1 MALAGDLKQAL
12 VQVRIQE
19 KDRDV
24 MRFHRFKDLATK
36 KIETLRFTRALLGL
50 STSTFLHGG
59 GGVIDQHLNNLQHI
73 YPKEVEEIRRSLYV
87 DDLIG
92 GETTVG
98 DERDLKQ
105 ALQSV
110 FRAGKFE
117 LHK

>member
-1 MALAGDLKQAL
+1 MALAADLKQAP

-24 MRFHRFKDLATK
+24 CPHQPSCT
-36 KIETLRFTRALLGL
+36 
-50 STSTFLHGG
+50 GG
-59 GGVIDQHLNNLQHI
+59 GGGGGGGGGIDQRLNNLQHI
-73 YPKEVEEIRRSLYV
+73 YPTEVEGIRRSLYV

-92 GETTVG
+92 GETTVA

-105 ALQSV
+105 ALQSI

>member
-1 MALAGDLKQAL
+1 
-12 VQVRIQE
+12 
-19 KDRDV
+19 
-24 MRFHRFKDLATK
+24 MRFHWFKDLATI

-50 STSTFLHGG
+50 STWTFLHGGG
-59 GGVIDQHLNNLQHI
+59 GGVIDQHQNNLQHI
-73 YPKEVEEIRRSLYV
+73 YPKEVEKKRRSLYV

-92 GETTVG
+92 GETTVA

-105 ALQSV
+105 ALQSI

>member
-1 MALAGDLKQAL
+1 
-12 VQVRIQE
+12 
-19 KDRDV
+19 

-59 GGVIDQHLNNLQHI
+59 GGGLIDQHLNNLQHI

>member
-1 MALAGDLKQAL
+1 
-12 VQVRIQE
+12 
-19 KDRDV
+19 
-24 MRFHRFKDLATK
+24 MRFHWFKDLATQ
-36 KIETLRFTRALLGL
+36 KIETLRFTPALLGL
-50 STSTFLHGG
+50 STSTFLHGGRGG

-73 YPKEVEEIRRSLYV
+73 YPNEVEEIRRSLYV

-98 DERDLKQ
+98 NERDLKQ

>member
-1 MALAGDLKQAL
+1 
-12 VQVRIQE
+12 
-19 KDRDV
+19 

-59 GGVIDQHLNNLQHI
+59 GLIDQHLNNLQHI

>member
-1 MALAGDLKQAL
+1 
-12 VQVRIQE
+12 
-19 KDRDV
+19 
-24 MRFHRFKDLATK
+24 MRFHWFKDLATQ

-87 DDLIG
+87 NDLIG
-92 GETTVG
+92 GETTVA

-105 ALQSV
+105 ALQSI

>member
-1 MALAGDLKQAL
+1 
-12 VQVRIQE
+12 
-19 KDRDV
+19 
-24 MRFHRFKDLATK
+24 MRFHWFKDLATI

-50 STSTFLHGG
+50 STWTFLHGG
-59 GGVIDQHLNNLQHI
+59 GIDQHQNNLQHI
-73 YPKEVEEIRRSLYV
+73 YPKEVEKKRRSLYV

-92 GETTVG
+92 GETTVA

-105 ALQSV
+105 ALQSI

>member
-1 MALAGDLKQAL
+1 MALAADLKQAP

-24 MRFHRFKDLATK
+24 MRFHWFKDLATK
-36 KIETLRFTRALLGL
+36 KIETLRFTRALFGL

-73 YPKEVEEIRRSLYV
+73 YPKEVEETRRSLYV

-92 GETTVG
+92 GETTVA

-105 ALQSV
+105 ALQSI